1 MADLEYI
8 VLNGE
13 KLAIKDNRVNEL
25 STVATTG
32 SYNDLTDKPNLSTV
46 ATTGS
51 YNDLTDKPNLSTVAT
66 TGSYNDLTN
75 KPNIQ
80 TITYN
85 SDTSTLVIS

>member
-13 KLAIKDNRVNEL
+13 KLAIKDNRVNDL
-25 STVATTG
+25 STVA
-32 SYNDLTDKPNLSTV
+32 S
-46 ATTGS
+46 
-51 YNDLTDKPNLSTVAT
+51 

-85 SDTSTLVIS
+85 SETNTLVIS